1 MNTYIVLGSF
11 TEKGLAAIKQSP
23 KRRAGVRKLLKKLG
37 GRMKDFYLVMGGPD
51 LVLIVELPSDEA
63 CARFALTV
71 GSAGFVRTTTLKAF
85 GEKAY
90 HKIIESI

>member
-1 MNTYIVLGSF
+1 MNTYIVLGNY

-37 GRMKDFYLVMGGPD
+37 GRMKDFYLVMGGFD
-51 LVLIVELPSDEA
+51 LLLIVELPNDET

-71 GSAGFVRTTTLKAF
+71 GAAGFVRTTTLRAF
-85 GEKAY
+85 DEKGY
-90 HKIIESI
+90 HRIIESI